1 MQVRF
6 RQAASASPS
15 RRLVLNK
22 AMRPAPFRGL
32 NLCLMLLWVLGLLTA
47 PTPAAFAQATLGP
60 SSPAN
65 VHATGGTHQVTLS
78 WDAVPVPP
86 ASSGMTNS
94 ISYNVYKATASGGET
109 ALAQGIG
116 STTSKYQIGP
126 IYYKDTSVTNGTTY
140 FYYITTVLTSREDP
154 VGINP
159 QPQALPMRGAQKL
172 RAHPHTMIS
181 VTEGPP
187 SAEVNAIPL
196 VRLDCGGA
204 DYTDGTGR
212 VWNADQDFT
221 GGTAIT
227 TTAAITGTNDPM
239 LFQAQRSGA
248 QVSYAELVV
257 NGTYTLSLLFAEIE
271 GKTTGQRV
279 FNVTANGTQVL
290 TGYDISQDAGGANK
304 AVVKTFPVTVT
315 NGQFSLSLAGVTGN
329 AALAAFSLL
338 PIKPT
343 ADIPPPG
350 WAMDVIPTDS
360 GSEVGGAGP
369 GSSMQISLPS
379 GVEENT
385 PGPDLSAY
393 NPVGPSVS
401 YERTYRSTLSAQGYG
416 SPGLSPGWVDNYDL
430 RITSGSG
437 AYTLNYPNGAAE
449 TWTGTTGSLGT
460 PPGAP
465 YLATAPSA
473 GVLTMTFRD
482 RSSYTFT
489 QIATASVNYPV
500 GAYLLS
506 SIKNLV
512 GHSVTLN
519 RDTANN
525 NYRIL
530 SITNDAVSPVTLL
543 QFNYNGVNL
552 LSVQDLASQTLQAAN
567 EHREVGYKFTGSA
580 LSNVSQIAPLGQS
593 ASANDLWQ
601 YGYQTINGQ
610 PYLNFVSTPSP
621 RDASGATY
629 STATATYDTTGLVT
643 SHTDAGNRKRA
654 YAYGIGQVQVKVYN
668 QAGDATPVQQ
678 WSQKFGPG
686 AGKNVD
692 TGFTDAASHAVSVSY
707 AGTPSPYLPS
717 AVTNRNL
724 QTTRVTYDPANAY
737 GNVTTVTDARGIQV
751 TSTYQY
757 PPDFPLGQ
765 VASVQRSHV
774 TASGTTDST
783 QAATTYVY
791 YTAADLSSD
800 GVKGVLNGLV
810 KQTLSPQPGTVN
822 ASPSLL
828 TQYAYDAL
836 GNVTQTTTPGPN
848 GTTTVTYNYTAGY
861 NGYTQPEALGEPL
874 SVTVSGLSS
883 DQTATTTV
891 TYFKY
896 DGRGNRVAAID
907 ALGNE
912 TDMSFTLADQPLRT
926 TYPATG
932 QSGGGQAHTD
942 TVYEYVGG
950 PASSV
955 SVYDEGNNPTSAVR
969 RTINA
974 YGLEGELLQVSDLKG
989 PITSYRYDG
998 EGRVSDVFDGLNQ
1011 QTHYD
1016 FDAVGN
1022 LSRVSYPRASNGFDT
1037 TSYGYDADQNL
1048 IQRIDGNGVETDYQR
1063 YDPSTRTPDPDSLVR
1078 TIHYV
1083 YPSGYNGV
1091 PIADVGFT
1099 YDTYAR
1105 RASMSDGTGSQNYTY
1120 DDLDELLT
1128 KTVNFTNGPPSQA
1141 MVYAY
1146 NNDGSRSQLT
1156 FPLTY
1161 YTAYPSTGSVD
1172 YYYDGLGRPIETHY
1186 PWGGFGGVTTHA
1198 YQANGWLQ
1206 QTQEYYYNIYYG
1218 GYLPVSQTT
1227 YTRNARGFLTGLKN
1241 DIISRSG
1248 TVSGLS
1254 NFTGMTYDAVGN
1266 RTSEAAAIP
1275 TVNGLPAA
1283 DRTLQYTYDARDEL
1297 LTEASASTDATDNYN
1312 QNYNWGFTYDLASNP
1327 TTFRSAGA
1335 GFNTDNQN
1343 GSIGYDGNGD
1353 PATVQGRTS
1362 AFDPENR
1369 LSSFML
1375 PSPFTS
1381 NWKAAYN
1388 GDGQTVWQNPS
1399 SLGIGY
1405 GVLYRLYDG
1414 DQPLLELNPDGTV
1427 RTGWGWGAD
1436 GLRVRYSFDAS
1447 QEATQGQSADEQIYF
1462 YTYDPQGSLCQTVSV
1477 YDTNNNYTGVAAT
1490 TAYDAFG
1497 GQRGEVDAAPNRLS
1511 YRHLLDGVGFGGQW
1525 GYEGNVYTRLHHL
1538 GARYYDTTAGRF
1550 VTRDPIGY
1558 KGGINLYGFTGNNP
1572 VNRSDPEGTDWWWQR
1587 LGKALGRKLFGTTNN
1602 NVARIG
1608 HARGDEGLDA
1618 SEMAEGGVKPLD
1630 AHPAQSARVLVQG
1643 EHQVAQTVID
1653 NAVGGIGGLEQ
1664 AEAKAATTQLRLL
1677 RKYGKGGFR
1686 ELADGRRRYYGVL
1699 KPARNVGATA
1709 GSRLVREWNPA
1720 TDKMRTW
1727 FETVDHAGNV
1737 RQVRPETGGAKVH
1750 YQFDV
1755 SGKYTGKW

>member
-1 MQVRF
+1 MRLRQVTLC
-6 RQAASASPS
+6 QVAHVSASVRQPWWS
-15 RRLVLNK
+15 RRLFAFLLAFLVSLF
-22 AMRPAPFRGL
+22 AATSALAQFIASAPAPT
-32 NLCLMLLWVLGLLTA
+32 NLSATPSTGQVALAWSPSTSGFPA
-47 PTPAAFAQATLGP
+47 PPDHAPLDGGPSYSNYYYYYIYRSTSSGGEGGTPLYKVPQATAQPNGASTATYTDSRAVNGVTYYYQVTAVTISAVSGSDP
-60 SSPAN
+60 T
-65 VHATGGTHQVTLS
+65 ATGGPES
-78 WDAVPVPP
+78 ARSNE
-86 ASSGMTNS
+86 AN
-94 ISYNVYKATASGGET
+94 
-109 ALAQGIG
+109 AL
-116 STTSKYQIGP
+116 
-126 IYYKDTSVTNGTTY
+126 
-140 FYYITTVLTSREDP
+140 
-154 VGINP
+154 
-159 QPQALPMRGAQKL
+159 
-172 RAHPHTMIS
+172 
-181 VTEGPP
+181 
-187 SAEVNAIPL
+187 PL
-196 VRLDCGGA
+196 VRINGGGA
-204 DYTDGTGR
+204 DYTDGAGKL
-212 VWNADQDFT
+212 WNGDRDFT
-221 GGTAIT
+221 GGAPIN
-227 TTAAITGTNDPM
+227 TTAAITGTADPT
-239 LFQAQRSGA
+239 LYQAQRSGA
-248 QVSYAELVV
+248 QFSYAEPVA
-257 NGTYTLSLLFAEIE
+257 NGTYILSLLFAEVQ
-271 GKTTGQRV
+271 GNTTGQRT
-279 FNVTANGTQVL
+279 FNVNANGTQIL
-290 TGYDISQDAGGANK
+290 TNYDIYQDAGGANK
-304 AVVKTFPVTVT
+304 AIIKTFPVTVT
-315 NGQFSLSLAGVTGN
+315 NGQFSLALAGVTGN

-338 PIKPT
+338 PIKPA

-449 TWTGTTGSLGT
+449 TWTGTTGRLGT

-482 RSSYTFT
+482 RSVYTFT
-489 QIATASVNYPV
+489 QIANTSVNYPA
-500 GAYLLS
+500 GTYLLS
-506 SIKNLV
+506 GIKNLV

-567 EHREVGYKFTGSA
+567 EHREVGYKFTGGA
-580 LSNVSQIAPLGQS
+580 LSSVSQIAPLGQS
-593 ASANDLWQ
+593 SGANDLWR
-601 YGYQTINGQ
+601 YGYQTLNGQ
-610 PYLNFVSTPSP
+610 PYLNSVSTPSP
-621 RDASGATY
+621 SDASGATY
-629 STATATYDTTGLVT
+629 ATAVATYDATGLVT
-643 SHTDAGNRKRA
+643 SHTDAGKRKRA

-692 TGFTDAASHAVSVSY
+692 TGFTDAASHVVSVKY

-724 QTTRVTYDPANAY
+724 QTTSVTYDPANAY

-765 VASVQRSHV
+765 VASVQRNHV
-774 TASGTTDST
+774 TPGGTTDST

-791 YTAADLSSD
+791 YTAADSSSD
-800 GVKGVLNGLV
+800 GVTGVLNGLV

-822 ASPSLL
+822 ASPSML

-883 DQTATTTV
+883 DSTTTTTV

-932 QSGGGQAHTD
+932 QSGGQAHTD

-1016 FDAVGN
+1016 FDAIGN
-1022 LSRVSYPRASNGFDT
+1022 LSRVSYPRASNGSDT
-1037 TSYGYDADQNL
+1037 ISYGYDADQNM

-1063 YDPSTRTPDPDSLVR
+1063 YDPSTQTSDPDNLVR

-1120 DDLDELLT
+1120 DDLDDLLT
-1128 KTVNFTNGPPSQA
+1128 KTVNFTNGPTGLA

-1146 NNDGSRSQLT
+1146 NNDGSCSQLT
-1156 FPLTY
+1156 VPLTY
-1161 YTAYPSTGSVD
+1161 YVAYPSTGSV
-1172 YYYDGLGRPIETHY
+1172 YYSYDGLGRPVETDY
-1186 PWGGFGGVTTHA
+1186 PWGALGGMTTHT

-1206 QTQEYYYNIYYG
+1206 QTQQYYNSTYYG
-1218 GYLPVSQTT
+1218 QYIPFSQTT
-1227 YTRNARGFLTGLKN
+1227 YTHNARGFLTGLEN
-1241 DIISRSG
+1241 DIISGSG
-1248 TVSGLS
+1248 NVSGLS

-1275 TVNGLPAA
+1275 TINGLPAA
-1283 DRTLQYTYDARDEL
+1283 DRTLQYTYDTRDEL

-1312 QNYNWGFTYDLASNP
+1312 QNYNWGFSYDLASNP

-1362 AFDPENR
+1362 AFDPEDR
-1369 LSSFML
+1369 LSSFLL
-1375 PSPFTS
+1375 PSPFTG

-1399 SLGIGY
+1399 SLGPSFGT
-1405 GVLYRLYDG
+1405 LYRLYDG
-1414 DQPLLELNPDGTV
+1414 DQPLLELNSDGTV
-1427 RTGWGWGAD
+1427 RAGWGWGAD
-1436 GLRVRYSFDAS
+1436 GLRSRYFFDTS
-1447 QEATQGQSADEQIYF
+1447 REATQGSSTDDQVYF
-1462 YTYDPQGSLCQTVSV
+1462 YTYDPQGNLCQTLSV
-1477 YDTNNNYTGVAAT
+1477 YDNISNYTGVATT

-1497 GQRGEVDAAPNRLS
+1497 TQRGEADTTPSRLS
-1511 YRHLLDGVGFGGQW
+1511 YRRYLDGVGFGGQW

-1572 VNRSDPEGTDWWWQR
+1572 VNEMDPSGLDPSDKRSV
-1587 LGKALGRKLFGTTNN
+1587 GRKVHDWFFGRADSPLAHANHG
-1602 NVARIG
+1602 VQEIYDIDGVEEQDKLDRRIG
-1608 HARGDEGLDA
+1608 AG
-1618 SEMAEGGVKPLD
+1618 MAQGMKQGTSIY
-1630 AHPAQSARVLVQG
+1630 AQ
-1643 EHQVAQTVID
+1643 
-1653 NAVGGIGGLEQ
+1653 AVGGAIGGGEG
-1664 AEAKAATTQLRLL
+1664 KAAEELEGGLTASKVRFPFLKDHALRHGEGLSP
-1677 RKYGKGGFR
+1677 
-1686 ELADGRRRYYGVL
+1686 ADYLQDAINNVNAGRRF
-1699 KPARNVGATA
+1699 
-1709 GSRLVREWNPA
+1709 LVRHNRSQ
-1720 TDKMRTW
+1720 KLVFLKRTG
-1727 FETVDHAGNV
+1727 FDEFQFTSTSLN
-1737 RQVRPETGGAKVH
+1737 RRTIFTNFKVNSE
-1750 YQFDV
+1750 YLRNKGITLPKDF
-1755 SGKYTGKW
+1755 